1 MEKKPVKPDKTP
13 IGYQFDCIIDNIQ
26 PEVNGHGYIT
36 LKTHAKIN
44 EDVFSLLGTP
54 LNCALKKQKTKRTIN
69 ANSYCWEL
77 CKQIAEKAG
86 ISSMDVYREAV
97 REYGVYEDYIVE
109 EKKIKEITDAWESFG
124 IGWITDRVDFADKEK
139 VIIRCYFGTSA
150 YDSLQMTKI
159 INYLVNEANDLG
171 ITILSERKRKE
182 LLKEWKET
190 GNEIPTVEDK

>member
-1 MEKKPVKPDKTP
+1 
-13 IGYQFDCIIDNIQ
+13 
-26 PEVNGHGYIT
+26 
-36 LKTHAKIN
+36 
-44 EDVFSLLGTP
+44 
-54 LNCALKKQKTKRTIN
+54 
-69 ANSYCWEL
+69 
-77 CKQIAEKAG
+77 
-86 ISSMDVYREAV
+86 MDVYREAV

-124 IGWITDRVDFADKEK
+124 IGWITDRVDFADKGK